1 LNDVGH
7 FYSTLPRFHFDSIAN
22 DNDARSK
29 SIEQIIPPLTPS
41 TREHPVPILL
51 KGTQRTQKFNH
62 PTEDDVLIYVA
73 LFRLDKYNVD
83 IIFSCNIPVRTGNP
97 ATKTAGDQEVE
108 VITAA
113 FEHTVNAFK
122 IVDYS
127 LFVEGSEN

>member
-1 LNDVGH
+1 LQY
-7 FYSTLPRFHFDSIAN
+7 YSFNPFPRFHFDSIAD

-29 SIEQIIPPLTPS
+29 SIEQIIPPLIPS

-51 KGTQRTQKFNH
+51 KGTQCIQKSNC

-83 IIFSCNIPVRTGNP
+83 IVLSCNIPVRTGSP
-97 ATKTAGDQEVE
+97 DTKTAGDQLEEVE
-108 VITAA
+108 KITAA
-113 FEHTVNAFK
+113 FDHTVNSFK

-127 LFVEGSEN
+127 LFVDGSEN